1 MSVSLSDLTTA
12 LGNATAAAAIKAGYN
27 GGTGSIE
34 LHKAADY
41 VGDYGKIAVTAKG
54 AELDVARTMK
64 WLFFVAQGKPD
75 EATKIT
81 EDHVSAVVPRAIR
94 LIARSRVYATFVSFG
109 LSLKFRA
116 SDCVSMT
123 GLDKGLVDDRTVNEL
138 YALLTSTGEAEA
150 KVAEQAHYILMS
162 LFANGIHRK
171 QCDGHSW
178 FTNEAARRGTTTNR
192 CCAVAGAMKRD
203 FTSWMTDMSQGHD
216 GNHHLLD
223 DSLEAILD
231 SLVGITPAA
240 GKQGATYAGEDVTG
254 QLLEDVVKMGE
265 ACTDRWP
272 PGQLGK
278 AAIII
283 GVEMMIAMVGHICT
297 KLKVDGVA
305 RVASSAERMVGA
317 IKAAEFHRDD
327 LTRMNAALQSVIS
340 LAKGY
345 VVEASLYE
353 EDTHAAFDSHANRSV
368 GKVSAGRALAQAVSV
383 ATPHSEAITDAVVS
397 MIGSI
402 AVAIDSAAA
411 VNASVDGGAVQP
423 LVDPADRIN
432 LDLSKVSVKVGVSD
446 AERVMKTMLA
456 SGAGGGN

>member
-1 MSVSLSDLTTA
+1 
-12 LGNATAAAAIKAGYN
+12 
-27 GGTGSIE
+27 
-34 LHKAADY
+34 
-41 VGDYGKIAVTAKG
+41 
-54 AELDVARTMK
+54 
-64 WLFFVAQGKPD
+64 
-75 EATKIT
+75 
-81 EDHVSAVVPRAIR
+81 
-94 LIARSRVYATFVSFG
+94 
-109 LSLKFRA
+109 
-116 SDCVSMT
+116 
-123 GLDKGLVDDRTVNEL
+123 
-138 YALLTSTGEAEA
+138 
-150 KVAEQAHYILMS
+150 
-162 LFANGIHRK
+162 
-171 QCDGHSW
+171 
-178 FTNEAARRGTTTNR
+178 
-192 CCAVAGAMKRD
+192 MKRD

-231 SLVGITPAA
+231 SLVGITPAV